1 MPRQKKRELKQ
12 AFQRIENR
20 YMMYNEINTRA
31 DAMTKVN
38 VKWLTQFMSIA
49 AVAVVL
55 PFFIHLQWITGP
67 IINALLILAV
77 IITGV
82 RSAMLIALIPSMIA
96 LGSGLL
102 PAILAP
108 AVPFI
113 MIVNTILVLSVDWFW
128 RNRKNDQ
135 FAYWQGVIIGAA
147 LKFLLLFFS
156 INLIAKLLIKQ
167 ELATVIAQMMSWTQF
182 ATAIAGGI
190 IAWLILK
197 FLKFLK

>member
-1 MPRQKKRELKQ
+1 
-12 AFQRIENR
+12 
-20 YMMYNEINTRA
+20 MMYNEINTRA